1 MVRMEYEKPVIDGT
15 LANTIN
21 TFIRENFDL
30 HANENKEKAEARAE
44 RAEFLEKLFAAFE
57 GKATKAYMASR
68 FESMRREE
76 IRRHILEEGKRL
88 DNRPMDVVRPL
99 GIEVGLLPR
108 THGSAVFQ
116 RGDTQALTVT
126 TLGST
131 SLEQLIESM
140 TGEETKRYIHHYNF
154 PPFSTGETGRVG
166 SPKRREI
173 GHGAL
178 AERALEP
185 VIPSEEQFPYT
196 IRVVSEILSSNG
208 SSSMAS
214 VCGSTLSLMDAGVP
228 IKEPVAGVAMG
239 LVEDGEKVVILT
251 DLMGEEDMAG
261 DMDFKVAGTKNGVTA
276 VQVDVKN
283 QGLGIDLIRDIFKQ
297 AYDGRM
303 FILEEMLKVIESPRT
318 ALSQYAPKVDTVKID
333 PEKIGEVIGPGG
345 KVIKAIQAD
354 TQTVINIEEDGTVF
368 ITGVEEEGIKNARR
382 RIEGITHEPE
392 VGEVYEGTVKRILDF
407 GAFVEY
413 LPGKEGLV
421 HISEIAADY
430 VENVRDHLKEGD
442 VVTVK
447 VIEIDDRGRINL
459 SIKKATSE

>member
-1 MVRMEYEKPVIDGT
+1 MAQQIQ
-15 LANTIN
+15 
-21 TFIRENFDL
+21 TFIRENFSF
-30 HANENKEKAEARAE
+30 HENESMEKVEAREARE
-44 RAEFLEKLFAAFE
+44 AFLESLFTTFE
-57 GKATKAYMASR
+57 GKVTKSYMAGQ
-68 FESMRREE
+68 FESMRRQE
-76 IRRHILEEGKRL
+76 IRDHIIKEGKRL
-88 DNRPMDVVRPL
+88 DNRPADQVRPL
-99 GIEVGLLPR
+99 TIETGLLPR
-108 THGSAVFQ
+108 THGSGLFQ
-116 RGDTQALTVT
+116 RGDTQALTVA

-154 PPFSTGETGRVG
+154 PPFSTGETGRMG

-178 AERALEP
+178 AERALEA

-214 VCGSTLSLMDAGVP
+214 VCGSTLALMDAGVP

-239 LVEDGEKVVILT
+239 LVEEGDQTVILT
-251 DLMGEEDMAG
+251 DLLGEEDMAG

-283 QGLGIDLIRDIFKQ
+283 DGLSLELIKQILDQ
-297 AYDGRM
+297 AYTGRM
-303 FILEEMLKVIESPRT
+303 HILNEMLKVISTPRT
-318 ALSQYAPKVDTVKID
+318 SLSQYAPKVEMVKID

-345 KVIKAIQAD
+345 KIIKAIQAD
-354 TQTVINIEEDGTVF
+354 TKTVIEIEEDGTVF
-368 ITGVEEEGIKNARR
+368 ITGIEEEGLKNARR

-392 VGEVYEGTVKRILDF
+392 VGEVYDGTVKRIVDF

-421 HISEIAADY
+421 HISEINNDY
-430 VENVRDHLKEGD
+430 VEKVRDFLKEGD
-442 VVTVK
+442 AVTVK

-459 SIKKATSE
+459 SIKKAAE